1 MQNNLSKTLTYS
13 DLADFSMGGTNDGEN
28 GIINLGEMIEGGTNF
43 KVIYN
48 TLLRIGV
55 DQSNTIMP
63 ESIDIEDPFFT
74 HGQKAQM
81 IMVNNQ
87 SGEGGYLKYNMVKGT
102 ISGSS
107 ILSKCPTG
115 ISSGATPVLTHLFCD
130 NGVTTSQYETDE
142 DIYYF
147 IPSITT
153 MSSAWIAVGVKSTC
167 WSHDD
172 MNKDRWIIGKRMWI
186 PRNYNYIFK
195 VSKSTGGILS
205 AGYNWIK
212 YTYDNGGAKI
222 SRSRIIMDG
231 RTFDGYSTSILD
243 TTSSVT
249 INSAHNRLS
258 GNFFDIINSLNSYGW
273 GVNSSNRKCACF
285 HCQCRGIT
293 GTSSV
298 ITSKYGNLHVTP
310 HAYTGTSSVGYWN
323 STNRPFGLYRHIAY
337 VDLNEVYDITTLNFE
352 SMILYPGMIEA
363 KSPGNSAAYLT
374 QGAILDLNTKIG
386 TSQSAITTIN
396 RYNQYIK
403 LTEIP
408 SSTKGGRIM
417 YIIPHFNIPINPLV
431 YINTP
436 STTLPYWNCSA
447 SATPIDHISSLG
459 TLNSGYAYIIECW
472 NASSSTTYAKM
483 YKYDADGQC
492 VDVSNTISCK
502 YTTA

>member
-1 MQNNLSKTLTYS
+1 MQNNLSKTITHS
-13 DLADFSMGGTNDGEN
+13 DLAEFPMGGTNDGEN
-28 GIINLGEMIEGGTNF
+28 GIVNLGEMIDGGINF

-48 TLLRIGV
+48 ALLRIGV

-63 ESIDIEDPFFT
+63 ESIDTEDPFFT

-87 SGEGGYLKYNMVKGT
+87 SGESGNLKYNMAKGT

-107 ILSKCPTG
+107 ILSKCPIG

-130 NGVTTSQYETDE
+130 NGVTTSQYETEE

-153 MSSAWIAVGVKSTC
+153 STPAWIAVGVKSTC

-172 MNKDRWIIGKRMWI
+172 MSKDRWIIGKRMLI
-186 PRNYNYIFK
+186 ARNYNYIFK
-195 VSKSTGGILS
+195 VSKSTIGKLS
-205 AGYNWIK
+205 AGYIWIK
-212 YTYDNGGAKI
+212 YTYDNGGANTGKT
-222 SRSRIIMDG
+222 IITMDG
-231 RTFDGYSTSILD
+231 NTLDDYASTLLD
-243 TTSSVT
+243 KTSSVT

-258 GNFFDIINSLNSYGW
+258 GNFFDIINSLNSYDW
-273 GVNSSNRKCACF
+273 GVNNSNRKCTCF
-285 HCQCRGIT
+285 HCPCRGNT

-298 ITSKYGNLHVTP
+298 ITSIHGNLHVTP

-323 STNRPFGLYRHIAY
+323 GTNRPFGLYRHITY
-337 VDLNEVYDITTLNFE
+337 VDLNGVYSNTTLNFE

-386 TSQSAITTIN
+386 TTQSAITTIN
-396 RYNQYIK
+396 QYNQFIK

-408 SSTKGGRIM
+408 SSNKGGRIM
-417 YIIPHFNIPINPLV
+417 YIIPHFNIPMDPVV

-447 SATPIDHISSLG
+447 SAPAIDRISSLG
-459 TLNSGYAYIIECW
+459 TLSSGNAYIIECW
-472 NASSSTTYAKM
+472 NASSSKTYAKM
-483 YKYDADGQC
+483 YTYDADGQC
-492 VDVSNTISCK
+492 IAVSDTISCK
-502 YTTA
+502 YTTV